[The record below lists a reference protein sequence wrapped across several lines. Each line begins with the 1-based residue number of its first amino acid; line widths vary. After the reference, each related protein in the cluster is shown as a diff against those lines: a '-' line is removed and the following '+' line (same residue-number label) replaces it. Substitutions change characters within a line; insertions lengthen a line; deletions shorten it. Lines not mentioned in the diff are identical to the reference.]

1 MRTITTEEDEETR
14 LIAAIRTHAARLAA
28 MPAQSPEAER
38 CHVELRRLRAQLE
51 ALLRQWP
58 GPRGCLTVIP
68 YVAAPTAPAPA
79 AEQVSGSA
87 GSC

>member
-1 MRTITTEEDEETR
+1 MRSITTEEDEETR

-28 MPAQSPEAER
+28 MPAQSPEAEL

-58 GPRGCLTVIP
+58 GPRGCLSVIP
-68 YVAAPTAPAPA
+68 CVAAPAAPASA
-79 AEQVSGSA
+79 AGQASGGA
-87 GSC
+87 GAC